1 MSTKS
6 VSGIPSILVF
16 CLFSLVSGCGL
27 SDSAQ
32 APTDK
37 LVISEFM
44 VSSPSGGPEWIELHN
59 RSNVDVNLKGCEVA
73 NQEGQ
78 IVPIDGD
85 LTVASQGYFI
95 VANEKFADQMSLLL
109 EISADFIFPS
119 KMFQIS
125 GAGGLSLLCDG
136 KLEDELVYQLGP
148 TTVAATARSWQRQP
162 DKKSALVNDQGGHW
176 CYTLLLEDYI
186 YADRRFAS
194 PGRTNTICQSA
205 MPYVFYDDQASV
217 LIDGIDW
224 HATLEVA
231 EAEFSR
237 GLSTSEL
244 VIWGI
249 RDQQI
254 TPEIAKR
261 ISTFYF
267 KNIDMLYDTKPF
279 TVIDWNHAV
288 WHFAWAI
295 SNLYRNG
302 DSEVKKV
309 LQAAYDDAIA
319 RPETLERFYYLAIN
333 HIRNDVVVMGDIH
346 LPAHER
352 MKQLIVVPGNADYP
366 QSFEEYENSQRS
378 MLVLRLIHFLYLVKS
393 FFTGSPV

>member
-6 VSGIPSILVF
+6 VSGITSILVF

-44 VSSPSGGPEWIELHN
+44 SSPANGGPEWIELHN
-59 RSNVDVNLKGCEVA
+59 HSNTAVNLKGCEVR
-73 NQEGQ
+73 NQDDQ

-85 LTVASQGYFI
+85 LMVASQGYFI
-95 VANEKFADQMSLLL
+95 VANEKFVDQISPLL
-109 EISADFIFPS
+109 EISADFIFQS
-119 KMFQIS
+119 QMFQITS
-125 GAGGLSLLCDG
+125 TGGLSLLCDG
-136 KLEDELVYQLGP
+136 TLEDEIVYQLGP
-148 TTVAATARSWQRQP
+148 HSVAATARSWQRQH
-162 DKKSALVNDQGGHW
+162 DKKSALVNDQGAHW
-176 CYTLLLEDYI
+176 CYTLLLEDYV

-194 PGRTNTICQSA
+194 PGRTNTICESA
-205 MPYVFYDDQASV
+205 MPYAFYDDQASV

-224 HATLEVA
+224 NATLKVA

-237 GLSTSEL
+237 RLSTSEL
-244 VIWGI
+244 VIWAI
-249 RDQQI
+249 RDQHI
-254 TPEIAKR
+254 TPEIAQR
-261 ISTFYF
+261 ISTLYF
-267 KNIDMLYDTKPF
+267 ENIDMLYDTEPF

-309 LQAAYDDAIA
+309 LQAAYDDAIE
-319 RPETLERFYYLAIN
+319 RPETLERFNYLAIN

-378 MLVLRLIHFLYLVKS
+378 LLLLRLIHFLYLVKS
-393 FFTGSPV
+393 FFTGSSV

>member
-6 VSGIPSILVF
+6 VSGITSILVF

-44 VSSPSGGPEWIELHN
+44 SSSPNGGPEWIELHN
-59 RSNVDVNLKGCEVA
+59 HSNTAVNLKGCEVR
-73 NQEGQ
+73 NQDDQ
-78 IVPIDGD
+78 IVLFDGD
-85 LTVASQGYFI
+85 LMVASQGYFI
-95 VANEKFADQMSLLL
+95 VANEKFVDQISPLL
-109 EISADFIFPS
+109 EISADFIFQS
-119 KMFQIS
+119 KMFQITS
-125 GAGGLSLLCDG
+125 TGGLSLLCDG
-136 KLEDELVYQLGP
+136 TLEDEIVYQLGP
-148 TTVAATARSWQRQP
+148 HTIAATARSWQRQH
-162 DKKSALVNDQGGHW
+162 DKKSALVNDQGAHW
-176 CYTLLLEDYI
+176 CYTLLMEDYG

-194 PGRTNTICQSA
+194 PGRANTICESA
-205 MPYVFYDDQASV
+205 MPYAFYDDQASV
-217 LIDGIDW
+217 LIEGIDW
-224 HATLEVA
+224 NATLKVA

-237 GLSTSEL
+237 RLSTSEL
-244 VIWGI
+244 VIWAI

-254 TPEIAKR
+254 TPEIAQR
-261 ISTFYF
+261 ISTLYF
-267 KNIDMLYDTKPF
+267 ENIDMLYDTEPF

-302 DSEVKKV
+302 DSEVKEV
-309 LQAAYDDAIA
+309 LQAAYDDAIE

-378 MLVLRLIHFLYLVKS
+378 LLLLRLIHFLYLVKS
-393 FFTGSPV
+393 FFTDSSV

>member
-6 VSGIPSILVF
+6 VSGITSILVF

-44 VSSPSGGPEWIELHN
+44 SSPANGGPEWIELHN
-59 RSNVDVNLKGCEVA
+59 HSNTAVNLKGCEVR
-73 NQEGQ
+73 NQDDQ

-85 LTVASQGYFI
+85 LMVASQGYFI
-95 VANEKFADQMSLLL
+95 VANEKFVDQISPLL
-109 EISADFIFPS
+109 EISADFIFQS
-119 KMFQIS
+119 QMFQITS
-125 GAGGLSLLCDG
+125 TGGLSLLCDG
-136 KLEDELVYQLGP
+136 TLEDEIVYQLGP
-148 TTVAATARSWQRQP
+148 HSVAATARSWQRQH
-162 DKKSALVNDQGGHW
+162 DKKSALVNDQGAHW
-176 CYTLLLEDYI
+176 CYTLLLEDYV
-186 YADRRFAS
+186 YADSRFAS
-194 PGRTNTICQSA
+194 PGRTNTICESA
-205 MPYVFYDDQASV
+205 MPYAFYDDQASV

-224 HATLEVA
+224 NATLKVA

-237 GLSTSEL
+237 RLSTSEL
-244 VIWGI
+244 VIWAI
-249 RDQQI
+249 RDQHI
-254 TPEIAKR
+254 TPEIAQR
-261 ISTFYF
+261 ISTLYF
-267 KNIDMLYDTKPF
+267 ENIDMLYDTEPF

-309 LQAAYDDAIA
+309 LQAAYDDAIE
-319 RPETLERFYYLAIN
+319 RPETLERFNYLAIN

-378 MLVLRLIHFLYLVKS
+378 LLLLRLIHFLYLVKS
-393 FFTGSPV
+393 FFTGSSV